1 MADND
6 ITTISISAKA
16 ETGNATKSLNKLA
29 SALERV
35 QNISKSGIG
44 GEVEKSLQALSSAVS
59 GLSSAPFPTTLPK
72 QIMGLGKSLSS
83 FNENI
88 RTFDLGK
95 LKEINIV
102 LQSMAAAK
110 TDLLP
115 NLSASGNGQ
124 AGAVFPDQQVAP
136 TQSVIPTE
144 EARQSEEQL
153 DNTSESLIETLNNLN
168 DTLSKVSE
176 GLEGVSK
183 NARKTEREVKAVGN
197 SAKQST
203 SKLSQFFAAMKRIA
217 MYRAMRAAIKAITNA
232 FREGISNLYQF
243 SVLIDGTFKDSMD
256 SLATSALYLKNSLGA
271 MVAPIVNALAP
282 VIDMLVDKFV
292 DLLNVFNQFIAR
304 ITGASTW
311 TKALKYPKQ
320 YAENMERAGGAAKEL
335 RATLLGFD
343 EINRLDDLRAR
354 GGGGGTPALDYS
366 EMFEEVELTK
376 KTWSEMFE
384 DLLESGKSKFALWA
398 AGLAGI
404 LSLKLSGG
412 LTGVFGGAAGS
423 ASLLSGFTATMLAAF
438 AGFSLG
444 NWMYQNDVGGVK
456 TVADDLME
464 NGLGETITNVL
475 ERLKKGWKDYT
486 EAAIEWG
493 DTLWKKFD
501 ELEDKAIEWGDKLN
515 TFFGGVKDGWG
526 LLADEVKEKWRRIFH
541 PYSYEKQNEYGAVG
555 MNWTIKPTADLTD
568 FQKQWWKTLG
578 ETGLVFDGSQ
588 YQIKA
593 KFLGDETEIVDWWND
608 HRNEL
613 GAGGFGGGGGNDK
626 PPVIPEVP
634 KPKTGG
640 GGGNDVFNAIENG
653 MKDLV
658 KTANGIVA
666 AIPSQS
672 YVPAYY
678 TKKAKGGSVETGD
691 MFLANENGPEL
702 IAKVGHNTQVANNDQ
717 ITESIR
723 VATAQGNAEGNAI
736 LRQAVTLLNGIL
748 LKDNTVVAE
757 ITTDSITSGLRRQNL
772 RNGSTTVSVGG

>member
-1 MADND
+1 MAEND

-72 QIMGLGKSLSS
+72 QITGLGKSLSS

-115 NLSASGNGQ
+115 NLSASGNGP
-124 AGAVFPDQQVAP
+124 AGVAFPDQQVSS
-136 TQSVIPTE
+136 TQSVIPSE

-203 SKLSQFFAAMKRIA
+203 SKLGQFFAAMKRIA

-243 SVLIDGTFKDSMD
+243 SVLIDGTFKKSMD
-256 SLATSALYLKNSLGA
+256 TLATSALYLKNSLGA
-271 MVAPIVNALAP
+271 LVAPIVNALAP

-335 RATLLGFD
+335 KATLLGFD

-354 GGGGGTPALDYS
+354 GGGGGSPALDYS

-384 DLLESGKSKFALWA
+384 DLLESGKSKFTLWA

-404 LSLKLSGG
+404 LSLKLAGG
-412 LTGVFGGAAGS
+412 LTGVFGGEAGS

-501 ELEDKAIEWGDKLN
+501 ELEDKAIEWGDKIN
-515 TFFGGVKDGWG
+515 
-526 LLADEVKEKWRRIFH
+526 EKFDKIKKKATDTIDTLIEK
-541 PYSYEKQNEYGAVG
+541 YEKIKGVPKTTEKDWQDFTNDIIKALGDAGFIFDGKGYRFSFSIDFNEPVVPYNPNITGSHLNPTPTPTPTPDKNPTSTLVDLANAAHKASEDIKDAVK
-555 MNWTIKPTADLTD
+555 NTPKPT
-568 FQKQWWKTLG
+568 Q
-578 ETGLVFDGSQ
+578 
-588 YQIKA
+588 
-593 KFLGDETEIVDWWND
+593 N
-608 HRNEL
+608 
-613 GAGGFGGGGGNDK
+613 
-626 PPVIPEVP
+626 
-634 KPKTGG
+634 
-640 GGGNDVFNAIENG
+640 
-653 MKDLV
+653 
-658 KTANGIVA
+658 
-666 AIPSQS
+666 QS
-672 YVPAYY
+672 YVPAYF
-678 TKKAKGGSVETGD
+678 TKRAGGGSVETGD

-723 VATAQGNAEGNAI
+723 VATAQCNAEGNAI

>member
-1 MADND
+1 MAEND

-72 QIMGLGKSLSS
+72 QITGLGKSLSS

-115 NLSASGNGQ
+115 NIGASGNGP
-124 AGAVFPDQQVAP
+124 AGVVFPDQQVAP
-136 TQSVIPTE
+136 TQSVIPSE

-153 DNTSESLIETLNNLN
+153 DNTSESLIETLSNLN

-203 SKLSQFFAAMKRIA
+203 SKLGQFFAAMKRIA

-243 SVLIDGTFKDSMD
+243 SVLIDGTFKKSMD
-256 SLATSALYLKNSLGA
+256 TLATSALYLKNSLGA
-271 MVAPIVNALAP
+271 LVAPIVNALAP

-354 GGGGGTPALDYS
+354 GGGGGSRALDYS

-384 DLLESGKSKFALWA
+384 DLLESGKSKFTLWA

-404 LSLKLSGG
+404 LSLKLAGG
-412 LTGVFGGAAGS
+412 LTGVFGGEAGS

-501 ELEDKAIEWGDKLN
+501 ELEDKAIEWGDKIN
-515 TFFGGVKDGWG
+515 
-526 LLADEVKEKWRRIFH
+526 EKFDKIKKKATDTVDTLIEK
-541 PYSYEKQNEYGAVG
+541 YEKIKGVPKASEKDWQNFTNDIISAFTGA
-555 MNWTIKPTADLTD
+555 
-568 FQKQWWKTLG
+568 
-578 ETGLVFDGSQ
+578 GLIFDGSQ
-588 YQIKA
+588 YQVKI

-626 PPVIPEVP
+626 PPVIPEMP

-702 IAKVGHNTQVANNDQ
+702 IAKVGHKTQVANNDQ

>member
-1 MADND
+1 MAEND

-72 QIMGLGKSLSS
+72 QITGLGKSLSS

-102 LQSMAAAK
+102 LQRMAAAK

-115 NLSASGNGQ
+115 NIGASGNGP
-124 AGAVFPDQQVAP
+124 AGVVFPDQQVAP
-136 TQSVIPTE
+136 TQSVIPSE

-153 DNTSESLIETLNNLN
+153 DNTSESLIETLSNLN

-183 NARKTEREVKAVGN
+183 NARKTEREVKAVGD
-197 SAKQST
+197 STKQST

-354 GGGGGTPALDYS
+354 GGGGGSPALDYS

-384 DLLESGKSKFALWA
+384 DLLESGKSKFTLWA

-404 LSLKLSGG
+404 LSLKLAGG

-423 ASLLSGFTATMLAAF
+423 ASLFNSFTATLLAAF
-438 AGFSLG
+438 AGFRLG
-444 NWMYQNDVGGVK
+444 NWLYYNVPGIRDF
-456 TVADDLME
+456 ADDLMDA
-464 NGLGETITNVL
+464 GLGNAIMKFQTSVTD
-475 ERLKKGWKDYT
+475 GWKLMY
-486 EAAIEWG
+486 
-493 DTLWKKFD
+493 
-501 ELEDKAIEWGDKLN
+501 DKAVEWGDKLN
-515 TFFGGVKDGWG
+515 TFFGDVKDGWG

-568 FQKQWWKTLG
+568 FQKQWWKTIG

-588 YQIKA
+588 YQIKV

-613 GAGGFGGGGGNDK
+613 GAGGFGGGGGGTTGT
-626 PPVIPEVP
+626 PGSPEM
-634 KPKTGG
+634 PKTGG
-640 GGGNDVFNAIENG
+640 GGDDVFDKIEAG
-653 MKDLV
+653 MKDLA
-658 KTANGIVA
+658 KAANGIVA
-666 AIPSQS
+666 AIPNQS

-691 MFLANENGPEL
+691 LFLANEKEPEL
-702 IAKVGHNTQVANNDQ
+702 IGHIGNKTQVANNDQ